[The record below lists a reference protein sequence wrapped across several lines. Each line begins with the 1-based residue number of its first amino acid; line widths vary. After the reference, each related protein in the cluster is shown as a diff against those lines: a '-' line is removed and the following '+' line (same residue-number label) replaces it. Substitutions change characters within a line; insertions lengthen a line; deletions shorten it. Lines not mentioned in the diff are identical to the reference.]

1 MHSTILTIE
10 DLIDHLGGI
19 GENKLQ
25 ENLAHTHY
33 FMFLLK
39 AIVDLNIDRLG
50 GKHQF
55 VVFNNSLR
63 NFDETDVVISGNR
76 IISGKVDALFDCCI
90 EASFENAIEACIVKS
105 NVLFILKTINDE
117 RNQSLHLENMYR
129 CRRELA
135 LAFRRASEPQIEY
148 TVVDKP
154 SVGKRDFDKVKI
166 DDLST
171 VMVHM
176 QIKLCLN
183 YGENY

>member
-1 MHSTILTIE
+1 
-10 DLIDHLGGI
+10 
-19 GENKLQ
+19 
-25 ENLAHTHY
+25 
-33 FMFLLK
+33 
-39 AIVDLNIDRLG
+39 
-50 GKHQF
+50 
-55 VVFNNSLR
+55 
-63 NFDETDVVISGNR
+63 
-76 IISGKVDALFDCCI
+76 
-90 EASFENAIEACIVKS
+90 
-105 NVLFILKTINDE
+105 
-117 RNQSLHLENMYR
+117 MYR